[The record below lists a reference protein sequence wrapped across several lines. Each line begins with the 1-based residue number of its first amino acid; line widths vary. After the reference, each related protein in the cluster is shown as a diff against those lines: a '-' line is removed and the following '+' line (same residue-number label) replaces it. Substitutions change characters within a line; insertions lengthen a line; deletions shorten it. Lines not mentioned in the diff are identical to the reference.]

1 MTPAEAKYPERLQTI
16 PLDERQLALLKQ
28 PAAVI
33 HLLDDI
39 AQVPDAFRSYL
50 LGLGVKT
57 SLVIPLILAKQ
68 LVGSLTFRSSF
79 CGV

>member
-39 AQVPDAFRSYL
+39 TQIPHAFRSYL